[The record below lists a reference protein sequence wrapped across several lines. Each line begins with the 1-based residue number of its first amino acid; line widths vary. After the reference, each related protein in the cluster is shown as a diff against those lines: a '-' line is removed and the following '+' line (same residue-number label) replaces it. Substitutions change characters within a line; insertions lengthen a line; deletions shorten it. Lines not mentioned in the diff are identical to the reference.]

1 MSRGSGQRAGDSDPG
16 RSRELPEDAVDPD
29 QLLTNVSIYWFTGAG
44 ASAAWFLYEITH
56 PTEWGAGQCPEGVG
70 PVRRPSVR
78 ASDMDSDHEI
88 DLWSEFDQGGHLAA
102 MEVPALLIDDVRK
115 FFRRFR

>member
-1 MSRGSGQRAGDSDPG
+1 MSDPG

-29 QLLTNVSIYWFTGAG
+29 QLLTNVSIYWFTGTG

-56 PTEWGAGQCPEGVG
+56 STEWGAGQCPEGVG
-70 PVRRPSVR
+70 PVHRPSVR
-78 ASDMDSDHEI
+78 ASDMDSNHEI

-102 MEVPALLIDDVRK
+102 MEVPDLLIDDVRR

>member
-1 MSRGSGQRAGDSDPG
+1 MSRGSGQRAGDSEPG